1 MLKETKVAAY
11 LSCLEANSFKT
22 RASQMCFVCVLSDST
37 DCPEL
42 SPINTKRLVIKD
54 VSLFDSLTLLLPGA
68 NTDRTDRRKQARS
81 SSHQK
86 S

>member
-11 LSCLEANSFKT
+11 LSCLKANSFKT

-54 VSLFDSLTLLLPGA
+54 VSLIDSLTLLLPGA